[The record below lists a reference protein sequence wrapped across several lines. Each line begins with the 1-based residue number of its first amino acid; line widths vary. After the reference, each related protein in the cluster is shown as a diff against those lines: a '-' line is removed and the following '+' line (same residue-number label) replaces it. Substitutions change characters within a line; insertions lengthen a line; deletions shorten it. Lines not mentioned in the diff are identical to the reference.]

1 MNKTEL
7 VEAVAATADLSRASA
22 ARAVDAVTDAIVAAL
37 KKNETVTLSGFG
49 TFAVRER
56 AARTGRNPRT
66 GDAINIGASRS
77 LGFKPGK
84 AIKDALN

>member
-7 VEAVAATADLSRASA
+7 VDAVAVSADLSRASA

-37 KKNETVTLSGFG
+37 KKNEVVTLSGFG
-49 TFAVRER
+49 TFTVRER
-56 AARTGRNPRT
+56 AARIGRNPRT
-66 GDAINIGASRS
+66 GNAINIEASKS

-84 AIKDALN
+84 ALKDALN

>member
-7 VEAVAATADLSRASA
+7 VDAVAVSADLSRASA

-37 KKNETVTLSGFG
+37 KKNEVVTLSGFG
-49 TFAVRER
+49 TFTVRER
-56 AARTGRNPRT
+56 AARIGRNPRT
-66 GDAINIGASRS
+66 GDAINIEASKS

-84 AIKDALN
+84 ALKDALN